1 MKTLKICLFLC
12 GILFAS
18 FSCTKEK
25 ANSQNSPLS
34 TSFLNDFGKCFLF
47 IDIKTGYVINDDSS
61 YQSIGESNK
70 NIYSADCTPI
80 ILPAIDFNSYT
91 LLGIQTGMSECDSL
105 IREVTVD
112 TSSKKYIYE
121 INIKRYRETCSQILK
136 LSMNWVLVPKLP
148 SEYKVDFNVIVNN

>member
-1 MKTLKICLFLC
+1 
-12 GILFAS
+12 
-18 FSCTKEK
+18 
-25 ANSQNSPLS
+25 
-34 TSFLNDFGKCFLF
+34 
-47 IDIKTGYVINDDSS
+47 
-61 YQSIGESNK
+61 
-70 NIYSADCTPI
+70 
-80 ILPAIDFNSYT
+80 
-91 LLGIQTGMSECDSL
+91 MSECDSL